1 MTERRLRNVATFS
14 PKTGRIIEAMKHR
27 ANTNSRE
34 QTASQKWPA
43 VCCCLRAAVLVFGIG
58 IPLALNLITPAAAQ
72 ESQVLRELQRL
83 SKDLR
88 DLQQYIYKDLSR
100 STAVTGS
107 GTSLS
112 VGAAQVPESD
122 VASRMLIQVQR
133 VDGQLRQLTG
143 KLEELE
149 YSIGAMASR
158 LDRFVGDVDLRLRS
172 IETSMRVGSITQQSV
187 GSQGSQG
194 AQPTVFA
201 SPPPQP
207 VLQVPLQQQV
217 QTGLSSLGGT
227 SGAKQMGSA
236 QETTI
241 ISSAGATAGGARQQ
255 TLPIGQGLAPVQQAA
270 PAGQVGGLLT
280 GQRPLGTVTG
290 SQLASGQPTSGVRQS
305 STSQR
310 QTNLV
315 PKAGQ
320 VRPLSLTQSSE
331 LTPARTPPPAP
342 TVVARQQVAPP
353 SVLPAGTPKQ
363 KYDYAFSL
371 LQKRDF
377 VSAEQALR
385 AFLQQH
391 PEDARAGNAY
401 YWLGETYYVRKQ
413 YTDAAIIFSDG
424 YSRFPEGTKAPDNLL
439 KLGKSLAE
447 VGEKAAACKTFSE
460 LLGQFPNAN
469 TRILANAKGELDRV
483 GCR

>member
-1 MTERRLRNVATFS
+1 MTERCLRNAATFS

-27 ANTNSRE
+27 ANTNSRV
-34 QTASQKWPA
+34 QTASQKWLA
-43 VCCCLRAAVLVFGIG
+43 VCYCLRVAVLVFGIG
-58 IPLALNLITPAAAQ
+58 FPVASFLITPVVAQ
-72 ESQVLRELQRL
+72 ESKVLRELQRL

-88 DLQQYIYKDLSR
+88 DLQQYIYKDLNK
-100 STAVTGS
+100 STAVTQS

-112 VGAAQVPESD
+112 ADAAQVPDSD

-158 LDRFVGDVDLRLRS
+158 LDRLVGDVDLRLQS
-172 IETSMRVGSITQQSV
+172 LETSMQVGLIPQQPV
-187 GSQGSQG
+187 VSQG

-201 SPPPQP
+201 TPPPQP
-207 VLQVPLQQQV
+207 VLQVPIQQQI
-217 QTGLSSLGGT
+217 QASIGSSNGT
-227 SGAKQMGSA
+227 AGAKQFGSA

-241 ISSAGATAGGARQQ
+241 ISSAGATAGG
-255 TLPIGQGLAPVQQAA
+255 TIGQGLAPVQQAV
-270 PAGQVGGLLT
+270 PAGQVSGLLP

-290 SQLASGQPTSGVRQS
+290 SQLASGQSASSVQPSSTTQRQS
-305 STSQR
+305 S
-310 QTNLV
+310 LV

-320 VRPLSLTQSSE
+320 VRPLSLAQESE
-331 LTPARTPPPAP
+331 LTPARASTPAP
-342 TVVARQQVAPP
+342 TVVAKQQVASP
-353 SVLPAGTPKQ
+353 SILPAGTPKQ
-363 KYDYAFSL
+363 KYDHAFSL

-377 VSAEQALR
+377 DSAEQALR

-391 PEDARAGNAY
+391 PEDEHAGNAY

-447 VGEKAAACKTFSE
+447 VGEKVAACKTFTE

-483 GCR
+483 GCN

>member
-1 MTERRLRNVATFS
+1 MTERCLRNAATFS

-27 ANTNSRE
+27 ANANSRE
-34 QTASQKWPA
+34 QTASQKWLA
-43 VCCCLRAAVLVFGIG
+43 VYYCLRVAVFVFGIG
-58 IPLALNLITPAAAQ
+58 LPVASFLITPVVAQ
-72 ESQVLRELQRL
+72 ENQVLRELQRL

-88 DLQQYIYKDLSR
+88 DLQQYIYKDLNK
-100 STAVTGS
+100 STAVTES
-107 GTSLS
+107 DTSLS
-112 VGAAQVPESD
+112 AGAAQVPDSD

-158 LDRFVGDVDLRLRS
+158 LDRLVGDVDLRLQS
-172 IETSMRVGSITQQSV
+172 LETSMQVGLIPQQPIV
-187 GSQGSQG
+187 SQGLQG
-194 AQPTVFA
+194 TQPTVFA
-201 SPPPQP
+201 TPPPQP
-207 VLQVPLQQQV
+207 VLQVPFQQQ
-217 QTGLSSLGGT
+217 QTQTSLSSSGGT
-227 SGAKQMGSA
+227 AGAKQFGSA

-241 ISSAGATAGGARQQ
+241 ISSAGATASG
-255 TLPIGQGLAPVQQAA
+255 TIGQDLAPVQQAV
-270 PAGQVGGLLT
+270 PAGQVSGLLP

-290 SQLASGQPTSGVRQS
+290 SQLASGQSATGVQPSSTVQRQS
-305 STSQR
+305 S
-310 QTNLV
+310 LV

-320 VRPLSLTQSSE
+320 VRPLSLAKESE
-331 LTPARTPPPAP
+331 LTPARAPTPAP
-342 TVVARQQVAPP
+342 TVVAKQQVASP
-353 SVLPAGTPKQ
+353 SILPVGTPKQ
-363 KYDYAFSL
+363 KYDHAFSL

-377 VSAEQALR
+377 DSAEQALR

-391 PEDARAGNAY
+391 PEDEHAGNAY

-447 VGEKAAACKTFSE
+447 VGEKVAACKTFTE

-483 GCR
+483 GCK